1 MTLRKIYIMELIFT
15 LRQLPDAA
23 RDFIK
28 AMGDNRLFAFNGDMG
43 AGKTTFI
50 TEVCRQ
56 LGAAD
61 DSGSPT
67 FSIVNEYLAS
77 DGKPIYHFDF
87 YRIDSPQEALDLG
100 AEDYFYSGH
109 LCLMEWAERIGDL
122 LPEETVEVSISELPD
137 GSRKIEW

>member
-15 LRQLPDAA
+15 LQQLPDAA

-61 DSGSPT
+61 DSGSPP